1 VQSIVDEETFNRRLQ
16 VSLMR
21 SGRSISKYL
30 QSVLLQGASHDPG
43 IDIMLRR
50 EILNVADRR

>member
-43 IDIMLRR
+43 FGISR
-50 EILNVADRR
+50 